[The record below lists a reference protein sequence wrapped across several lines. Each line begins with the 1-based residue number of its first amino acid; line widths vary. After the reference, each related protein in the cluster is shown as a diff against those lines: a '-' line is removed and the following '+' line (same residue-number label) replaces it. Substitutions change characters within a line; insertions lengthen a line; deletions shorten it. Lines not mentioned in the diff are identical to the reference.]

1 MSDIMKFENFQDRI
15 IEIKDKRV
23 LLDADV
29 AEIYGVETKDINK
42 AVTNNPDKF
51 PVGISKSGRKSVN
64 SRRNFLRTS
73 LVAASGLFL
82 GRNAADC
89 AESLVTGEANSNIKS
104 CIDYGRS
111 FVCNT
116 SEANSVRMWIES
128 RTTIIDPKSGTSTVY
143 YQCASCKSENTFGK
157 NDLFFKDNYD
167 FLPIFGD
174 GKVLIFRRHVSKRG
188 EGYRSIRKM
197 EEVWGIPVVCLPV
210 PKVVTELDTWEK
222 IRNATKAGNPI
233 VTQTEFQDPDT
244 GLRAVI
250 ECPCKTMNINHP
262 MKMYQVDTGPVAF
275 PDLSKRYD
283 IQMDCLNLA
292 FIAFNTPHFADF
304 VIEAPTP
311 IIDGEKEVATVYHYS
326 KMVTMNGRNRILAY
340 GKVK

>member
-1 MSDIMKFENFQDRI
+1 MSDTMKIENEQ
-15 IEIKDKRV
+15 EHVLETGAKRG
-23 LLDADV
+23 LNADV
-29 AEIYGVETKDINK
+29 FDIDGVESRTINK
-42 AVTNNPDKF
+42 AVNNNSDKF
-51 PVGISKSGRKSVN
+51 PVGISKSGRTSFH

-73 LVAASGLFL
+73 LAAASAIFL
-82 GRNAADC
+82 GPN
-89 AESLVTGEANSNIKS
+89 VTGCALRLVAGEADSNTES

-116 SEANSVRMWIES
+116 LEANSVRMWIES

-143 YQCASCKSENTFGK
+143 YQCASCKSENTFAK
-157 NDLFFKDNYD
+157 KDLFIKDNWD

-188 EGYRSIRKM
+188 EDYRTRYKM
-197 EEVWGIPVVCLPV
+197 EELWGIPVFYLPAAEAI
-210 PKVVTELDTWEK
+210 TELDTWEK
-222 IRNATKAGNPI
+222 IRDATKAGYPI
-233 VTQTEFQDPDT
+233 VTRTEIQDPDT

-250 ECPCKTMNINHP
+250 ECPCKTMNISHP
-262 MKMYQVDTGPVAF
+262 MKLYQVDTGPVAF

-292 FIAFNTPHFADF
+292 FIAFNSPHFADF

-311 IIDGEKEVATVYHYS
+311 ILDAGKEVATVYHYS
-326 KMVTMNGRNRILAY
+326 KMVTLNAKNRILAC
-340 GKVK
+340 GKVV